1 MATIQ
6 ENVLR
11 VREEIARVCQK
22 IGRDPKEITLVGVTK
37 FASVEAIQEAINAGV
52 TDIAENKVQEGL
64 KKYPGL
70 QSSSNQTALKRHLI
84 GHLQTNKVKDALK
97 IFDLIQSVDSLKVAQ
112 EVEKQ
117 ALKLNRTVDVLVQ
130 VNIAG
135 EEQKFGADKQGVLTL
150 IGDILQ
156 LKNIHIRGLMTMAPF
171 TEDQKIVRDCFKG
184 LRELR
189 DQVVRDF
196 KGNSTDFS
204 KNNVVVSTGSSSEPC
219 NMEMKYLS
227 MGMSGDFK
235 IALEEG
241 SNMIRVGSAIFKNG

>member
-1 MATIQ
+1 MVTIQ
-6 ENVLR
+6 ENILR

-37 FASVEAIQEAINAGV
+37 FAPVEAIQEAINTGV

-70 QSSSNQTALKRHLI
+70 QSPSGHGALKRHLI

-97 IFDLIQSVDSLKVAQ
+97 IFDLIQSIDSLKLAQ

-117 ALKLNRTVDVLVQ
+117 ALKLNRSIDILVQ

-135 EEQKFGADKQGVLTL
+135 EEQKFGADTQGALNL
-150 IGDILQ
+150 ISNILK
-156 LKNIHIRGLMTMAPF
+156 LKNVRILGLMTMAPF

-184 LRELR
+184 LQELR

-196 KGNSTDFS
+196 KGNS
-204 KNNVVVSTGSSSEPC
+204 

-227 MGMSGDFK
+227 MGMSGDFR

-241 SNMIRVGSAIFKNG
+241 SNMIRVGSAIFRSTHA

>member
-6 ENVLR
+6 ENILR
-11 VREEIARVCQK
+11 VREEIVRVCQK
-22 IGRDPKEITLVGVTK
+22 IGRDPKEIALVAVTK
-37 FASVEAIQEAINAGV
+37 FAPVVAIQAAIHCGI

-64 KKYPGL
+64 KKYPL
-70 QSSSNQTALKRHLI
+70 LKNFQTQGSFKRHLI

-97 IFDLIQSVDSLKVAQ
+97 IFDLIQSVDSLKLAQ

-117 ALKLNRTVDVLVQ
+117 ALNLNRSVDIFVQ

-135 EEQKFGADKQGVLTL
+135 EEQKFGADTEGALKL
-150 IGDILQ
+150 ISDILK
-156 LKNIHIRGLMTMAPF
+156 LKNVQILGLMTMAPF
-171 TEDQKIVRDCFKG
+171 TEDQKIVRECFKG

-196 KGNSTDFS
+196 KGDSQI
-204 KNNVVVSTGSSSEPC
+204 
-219 NMEMKYLS
+219 EMKYLS
-227 MGMSGDFK
+227 MGMSGDFG

-241 SNMIRVGSAIFKNG
+241 SNMIRVGSAIFRSTNV